1 MSDAVNVSPLP
12 EVAERDVRQAGLAP
26 ILEKVVAGARL
37 DRDEGLALF
46 AAPLRAVGHLANAV
60 RERLHGDRTYFV
72 RDHHLNPTN
81 VCRHACTFCAFAR
94 RKKDGDAYTM
104 DLGRIEE
111 EGARMA
117 ALDVREVH
125 VVGGVH
131 PDWGYEVYLDVV
143 RALRR
148 HLQRPR
154 VGIKA
159 WTAVEVDHMADLSGL
174 SLERVMADLRD
185 AGVDHL
191 AGGGAEIFAPEVR
204 KRLCASKADGARWLE
219 VHRAAHAIGVPTNA
233 TMLYGH
239 IERAEHRV
247 DHLLALREVQD
258 EALRARGL
266 TVERVAASAI
276 EAGFSS
282 FIPLKFHPDNTR
294 LAHLPGP
301 SLQDDL
307 RTLAASRLLLD
318 NVPHVK
324 AYWVMIGPDAAQ
336 LSLAY
341 GVDDMNGTV
350 IRERITR
357 AAGGKHDQG
366 LTKARITRLIVE
378 AGRAPVERDARYAP
392 ITTGGGEGGGEG
404 GAEGG
409 AAGGGAA
416 EGGAGQEAA

>member
-1 MSDAVNVSPLP
+1 MSHTMNRPLT
-12 EVAERDVRQAGLAP
+12 EVAEREVRAAGLGP
-26 ILEKVVAGARL
+26 LLEKVAAGARL
-37 DRDEGLALF
+37 DRDEGLLLF
-46 AAPLRAVGHLANAV
+46 EAPLRAVGHLANVV

-81 VCRHACTFCAFAR
+81 VCRHACTFCAFAK
-94 RKKDGDAYTM
+94 RKKDADAYTM
-104 DLGRIEE
+104 DLAQVEE
-111 EGARMA
+111 EAARMA
-117 ALDVREVH
+117 ALRVREVH

-131 PDWGYEVYLDVV
+131 PDWGYDVYLDVV
-143 RALRR
+143 RAMRK
-148 HLQRPR
+148 HLHRPQ

-174 SLERVMADLRD
+174 SVERVLEDLRD

-191 AGGGAEIFAPEVR
+191 AGGGAEIFDPSVR
-204 KRLCASKADGARWLE
+204 KKICASKADGARWLE
-219 VHRAAHAIGVPTNA
+219 VHRAAHALGIPTNA

-239 IERAEHRV
+239 IERPEHRV
-247 DHLLALREVQD
+247 DHMLALRAVQD

-266 TVERVAASAI
+266 TVEEAARGAI

-282 FIPLKFHPDNTR
+282 FIPLKFHPENTR
-294 LAHLPGP
+294 LSHLPGP
-301 SLQDDL
+301 TLHDDL

-350 IRERITR
+350 IRERITK
-357 AAGGKHDQG
+357 AAGGKADQG
-366 LTKARITRLIVE
+366 LTKERITRLIRE
-378 AGRAPVERDARYAP
+378 AGREPVERDARYAP
-392 ITTGGGEGGGEG
+392 VVE
-404 GAEGG
+404 AE
-409 AAGGGAA
+409 A
-416 EGGAGQEAA
+416 EAA